1 MAQAAVSFLLGKIDN
16 LVGRE
21 WKLLTS
27 IDGRVDN
34 LRRELK
40 TIEALLTDVADARG
54 EEDAQSIEWI
64 QQVRDLAYA
73 IDNVLDTF
81 ILHLAKHPPRVLDLT
96 RWFTHFDARHLIAN
110 QIQEINTM
118 MDSIKPTKEKC
129 NAMLTPSVP
138 QASSS
143 SKSGTGNDTFFTPRI
158 AGLYAE
164 EADIVGIEEP
174 KRKLISWALDQRH
187 PTCKVMF
194 VVGMGGSGKTALVKK
209 VFDSIKAEFDCHAR
223 ITVSRSKEMP
233 ELLWDI
239 FNQLSRPTAEPTP
252 LSSSQFNKVY
262 LLDKLSSHLQGK
274 RDSSSIDVHK
284 IQPLPQ
290 EKAQELFYKK
300 AFPPNGTCPKG
311 LVDRSKSILEKCE
324 GLPLGIIEIGFEIS
338 KKINRLRDLQKLS
351 FVKAKKH
358 LISSL
363 GHLTQLR
370 ELGITDLSEADG
382 PILCKSIQALQ
393 NLQSLNVTS
402 LHKEEYLDLREIE
415 NPPPLL
421 QRLYL
426 KGRLRKMPD
435 WISKLHDLVR
445 IRLKWSRLTHDPIP
459 RLQDLPNLLEL
470 QLLDA
475 YTGTQLNF
483 DAGKFQKLKILEL
496 EQLEDLEM
504 VWLNSGSMP
513 GLQKLTIRHCNKL
526 KQVPRGTFENFTHL
540 KEVRLA

>member
-1 MAQAAVSFLLGKIDN
+1 
-16 LVGRE
+16 
-21 WKLLTS
+21 
-27 IDGRVDN
+27 
-34 LRRELK
+34 
-40 TIEALLTDVADARG
+40 
-54 EEDAQSIEWI
+54 
-64 QQVRDLAYA
+64 
-73 IDNVLDTF
+73 
-81 ILHLAKHPPRVLDLT
+81 
-96 RWFTHFDARHLIAN
+96 
-110 QIQEINTM
+110 M
-118 MDSIKPTKEKC
+118 MDSIKPTKEK
-129 NAMLTPSVP
+129 S
-138 QASSS
+138 
-143 SKSGTGNDTFFTPRI
+143 
-158 AGLYAE
+158 GLYAE

-274 RDSSSIDVHK
+274 RQEMRTSVLFSKEQKQTLPCDKTRRLSIQK
-284 IQPLPQ
+284 GGFSMSQ
-290 EKAQELFYKK
+290 EKFPVGRALFM
-300 AFPPNGTCPKG
+300 F
-311 LVDRSKSILEKCE
+311 KSETPTPCRHKLDIPSNLQLLKVLHLE
-324 GLPLGIIEIGFEIS
+324 GFEIS

-393 NLQSLNVTS
+393 NLQSLNGAYERCQIGS
-402 LHKEEYLDLREIE
+402 L
-415 NPPPLL
+415 
-421 QRLYL
+421 
-426 KGRLRKMPD
+426 
-435 WISKLHDLVR
+435 KLHDLVR

-526 KQVPRGTFENFTHL
+526 KQVPKRSKIAVF
-540 KEVRLA
+540 AS